1 MVEITDVIDS
11 LDLGASVAEQDTNL
25 SSYFVN
31 SRSMKSI
38 LTKKDILLGVKGSGK
53 TAIFKQITKNNNY
66 SETRN
71 VLFVDANRLNADSDF
86 KSAFEMMS
94 QDDNN
99 QNQFVQA
106 WKIYLINA
114 VWPKIKALKKTESYN
129 ALYYRVN
136 NDKLLVD
143 LKYPSL
149 FDKLRFAVKRIKIAF
164 SSDIQGNRSMEAA
177 VDLNSGNELNRV
189 KPTSDLN
196 SVDFNEIFRLID
208 AVLQE
213 NGKRL
218 WIMFDRL
225 DDAFPHEKDQ
235 FYIRQL
241 LIAYK
246 DFYSYDNFKLKISLR
261 DDIFQ
266 TITGEKYGFEGL
278 SHVSE
283 KATTPILWDKTK
295 FKDLIIKRL
304 KLSAQF
310 KSYLNKK
317 NISISDPKDWDAV
330 LEVFLG
336 KQVDNG
342 SKNPDALGWII
353 NHIKDGQSTATPR
366 DVITLLNQALDM
378 QRDEAIPNNQ
388 EPIISS
394 SKIKSAY
401 EWTSNNKL
409 NTQLYAEYPDYRSII
424 ELFRARK
431 STYKE
436 KVIEQL
442 LGENY
447 EERLKQLQ
455 FVGFIGK
462 FGDNWK
468 VPFIYRP
475 ALEIKTGEVVK
486 L

>member
-394 SKIKSAY
+394 WQIVKF
-401 EWTSNNKL
+401 KL
-409 NTQLYAEYPDYRSII
+409 NI
-424 ELFRARK
+424 
-431 STYKE
+431 
-436 KVIEQL
+436 
-442 LGENY
+442 
-447 EERLKQLQ
+447 
-455 FVGFIGK
+455 
-462 FGDNWK
+462 
-468 VPFIYRP
+468 
-475 ALEIKTGEVVK
+475 
-486 L
+486 